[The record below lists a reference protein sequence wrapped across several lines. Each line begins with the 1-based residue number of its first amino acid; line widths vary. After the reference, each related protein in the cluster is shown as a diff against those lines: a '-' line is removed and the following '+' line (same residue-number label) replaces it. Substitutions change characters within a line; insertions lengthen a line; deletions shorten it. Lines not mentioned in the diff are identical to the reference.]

1 MLRKNC
7 HDGVDVGDGVDDV
20 VNGVVGDGVN
30 GVVGVDDVVDDV
42 VDDGVVDDC
51 GDGIDDVDVVLMGAV
66 LEKLKKS
73 LSTSSSPASAS
84 SYLLQSPMQQ
94 IVAVAK
100 VIEENTLK
108 WRYISWFASCIF

>member
-42 VDDGVVDDC
+42 VDDGVVDDR

-73 LSTSSSPASAS
+73 LSTSSPASAS

-108 WRYISWFASCIF
+108 WRYISWF

>member
-42 VDDGVVDDC
+42 VDDR

-73 LSTSSSPASAS
+73 LSTSSPASAS

-94 IVAVAK
+94 IVAVAN